1 MLINFYYCSAF
12 AAQLELLPVVT
23 LNRLTFNQALG
34 FSSSALFSTYLQ
46 KYSIFYPVVALVI
59 LVAFQAEGEDRIR
72 LLQGRVLSSSN
83 IRNYFDRFPFYNLI

>member
-1 MLINFYYCSAF
+1 MLINFYYCSSF

-23 LNRLTFNQALG
+23 LNHLTFNRALG
-34 FSSSALFSTYLQ
+34 SSSSTLFSTYLQ
-46 KYSIFYPVVALVI
+46 KYTIFYSAVALVI

-83 IRNYFDRFPFYNLI
+83 TRNYFDRFPFYNLI